1 MAKTQ
6 HQVQPDYEGGVRYHI
21 YVNNSIEETLEA
33 GDVRPMCKQM
43 TQQTIAGELTN
54 YHFI

>member
-6 HQVQPDYEGGVRYHI
+6 HQVQPDYEGGVWYHI

-33 GDVRPMCKQM
+33 GDVQPKCKQM
-43 TQQTIAGELTN
+43 TQQTIAGELIN

>member
-1 MAKTQ
+1 MAKT
-6 HQVQPDYEGGVRYHI
+6 HQVQPDYVGGVWYHI

-33 GDVRPMCKQM
+33 GDVQPKCKQM
-43 TQQTIAGELTN
+43 TQQTITGELIN